1 MFRFLPEQAS
11 TIAPE
16 VDFLNNLITDLS
28 VFFTVAIVG
37 SMLYFAWKYRR
48 RNGVDH
54 PTPRIEGSHTLEI
67 IWTAVPT
74 AVCIF
79 LGWAGIVVYNDM
91 KHVPENAMTINVTGW
106 KWAWEFQYQNGKKS
120 GGQGAELVVPVNQ
133 PIKLV
138 MTSRDVLH
146 SFFIPAMRV
155 KQDVVPGKYSYV
167 SFTPV
172 KTGLYD
178 VYCTEYCGT
187 RHSYMLAKVRVVS
200 AEEFEAWISHDPTEG
215 LAPSDLGKQ
224 LYTSLG
230 CNACHSLAD
239 GVRLVGPSFYKSFGR
254 EGKLSDGSNYSADE
268 NYIRESILNPNI
280 KLVDGYAAN
289 LMPSFDGRLDE
300 SQLNALIAFIKAQ
313 DGSAPPA
320 PAVNISLGDEEEDL
334 SKLSP
339 KERGEKLYSAKA
351 CIGCHTLDGS
361 NLVGPTFKGS
371 YGSKRELQD
380 GSSVTVDDAYITE
393 SILQPMTK
401 VAKGFAPAMPPY
413 EGQLSE
419 SEVKDLIEFIKTVK

>member
-11 TIAPE
+11 TIAPK
-16 VDFLNNLITDLS
+16 VDFLNNLVTDLS

-37 SMLYFAWKYRR
+37 TMLYFALKYRR
-48 RNGVDH
+48 REGVDH
-54 PTPRIEGSHTLEI
+54 TTPRIEGSHTLEI

-74 AVCIF
+74 GVCVF
-79 LGWAGIVVYNDM
+79 LAWAGISVYNDM
-91 KHVPENAMTINVTGW
+91 KEVPENAMTINVTGW

-138 MTSRDVLH
+138 MTSKDVIH

-178 VYCTEYCGT
+178 VFCTEYCGT
-187 RHSYMLAKVRVVS
+187 RHAYMMAKVRVVS
-200 AEEFEAWISHDPTEG
+200 AEEFEAWVNHDSSAG
-215 LAPSDLGKQ
+215 LPPAELGKQ

-239 GVRLVGPSFYKSFGR
+239 GVRIVGPSFYKSYGHK
-254 EGKLSDGSNYSADE
+254 GKLADGAEYVVDE
-268 NYIRESILNPNI
+268 NYIQESILYPNKKI
-280 KLVDGYAAN
+280 VEGYPAN
-289 LMPSFDGRLDE
+289 VMPSYDGRVDTE
-300 SQLNALIAFIKAQ
+300 QLNALIAFIKAQ
-313 DGSAPPA
+313 DGSVPPA
-320 PAVNISLGDEEEDL
+320 PAVNISLGDEAEDL

-339 KERGEKLYSAKA
+339 AERGKKLYTAKA
-351 CIGCHTLDGS
+351 CVGCHSLDGS
-361 NLVGPTFKGS
+361 PMVGPTFKGA
-371 YGSKRELQD
+371 YGGSRELQD
-380 GSSVTVDDAYITE
+380 GSTVVADDAYVTE
-393 SILQPMTK
+393 SILKPMAK
-401 VAKGFAPAMPPY
+401 VRKGYAPVMPAY
-413 EGQLSE
+413 EGQLSD

>member
-54 PTPRIEGSHTLEI
+54 PTPRIEGSHTLEF

-74 AVCIF
+74 AICVF
-79 LGWAGIVVYNDM
+79 LAWAGIVVYNDM

-133 PIKLV
+133 PIKLI
-138 MTSRDVLH
+138 MTSKDVLH

-172 KTGLYD
+172 KTGVYD
-178 VYCTEYCGT
+178 VFCTEYCGT
-187 RHSYMLAKVRVVS
+187 RHAYMMAKVRVVS
-200 AEEFEAWISHDPTEG
+200 AEEFEAWVNHDASAG
-215 LAPSDLGKQ
+215 LPPAEVGKQ

-230 CNACHSLAD
+230 CNACHSLAE
-239 GVRLVGPSFYKSFGR
+239 GVRMVGPSFYKSYGHK
-254 EGKLSDGSNYSADE
+254 GKLADGTEYLADE
-268 NYIRESILNPNI
+268 NYIQESILYPNKKI
-280 KLVDGYAAN
+280 VEGYPAN
-289 LMPSFDGRLDE
+289 VMPSYDGRVDTE
-300 SQLNALIAFIKAQ
+300 QLNALIAFIKAQ
-313 DGSAPPA
+313 DGSVPPA
-320 PAVNISLGDEEEDL
+320 PAVNISLGDEAEDL
-334 SKLSP
+334 SKLTP
-339 KERGEKLYSAKA
+339 AERGKKLYTAKA
-351 CIGCHTLDGS
+351 CVGCHSLDGS
-361 NLVGPTFKGS
+361 AMVGPTFKGA
-371 YGSKRELQD
+371 YGASREMQD
-380 GSSVTVDDAYITE
+380 GSTVVADDAYITE
-393 SILQPMTK
+393 SILKPMAK
-401 VAKGFAPAMPPY
+401 VKKGYAPAMPAY
-413 EGQLSE
+413 EGQLSD